1 MVTST
6 IDTKLMNY
14 RKISVDWSI
23 LGHKF
28 GLSQCFGQ
36 RSGNFFPKTIHRK
49 GNCNVWFIKNRTTY
63 KMWLWFV
70 TILWLFWHIL
80 IQYCKL
86 LMPRPLKLSILGA
99 SCTIILSK
107 DIDKYAFMCDSNFYE
122 SDVRNKINWLLH
134 LDLIVCFN
142 YLKSNIMARCQCLF
156 DRNIQY

>member
-1 MVTST
+1 M
-6 IDTKLMNY
+6 
-14 RKISVDWSI
+14 
-23 LGHKF
+23 GHKF
-28 GLSQCFGQ
+28 RLAQCFGQ

-122 SDVRNKINWLLH
+122 TDPQTLRALKILSSNWIKLTLEVR
-134 LDLIVCFN
+134 V
-142 YLKSNIMARCQCLF
+142 LKFLMNFAHSRPNFFCHWSWA
-156 DRNIQY
+156 